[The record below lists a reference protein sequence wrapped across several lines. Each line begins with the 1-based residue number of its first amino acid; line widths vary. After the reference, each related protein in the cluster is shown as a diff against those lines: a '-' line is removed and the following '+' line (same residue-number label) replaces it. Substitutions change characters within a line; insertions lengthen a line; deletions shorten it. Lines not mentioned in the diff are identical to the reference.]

1 MKIIG
6 VVGKKRSGKDTVAAM
21 LGAGVRR
28 IAFADKL
35 KHVAMQMFGLSFEQ
49 CYGDDLKE
57 VIDERWGLSPR
68 VILQRIGTECA
79 RGIHKDVWIRN
90 VFDTIEAHE
99 RGESVTVADFDMRT
113 FVRLGESTPRSTVWC
128 ITDCRFPN
136 EADAARAHGGVVV
149 KVTRPARSSYE
160 AADQHASET
169 SIDDIVEDYGISN
182 NGTLDDLRSKVEGF
196 ARWYAERRS

>member
-49 CYGDDLKE
+49 CY
-57 VIDERWGLSPR
+57 
-68 VILQRIGTECA
+68 
-79 RGIHKDVWIRN
+79 
-90 VFDTIEAHE
+90 
-99 RGESVTVADFDMRT
+99 
-113 FVRLGESTPRSTVWC
+113 
-128 ITDCRFPN
+128 
-136 EADAARAHGGVVV
+136 
-149 KVTRPARSSYE
+149 E